1 MTCQPSSGKSS
12 RFLTKPT
19 VSYAVLHPPATDREI
34 DRIVYAFYGLTE
46 GEIAVV
52 DGPVFQAA
60 RTRWQSLSR
69 NGGFLPR
76 GAPSAGNR
84 PGHIPEAL
92 QNPVFVPR
100 QV

>member
-1 MTCQPSSGKSS
+1 MS
-12 RFLTKPT
+12 
-19 VSYAVLHPPATDREI
+19 PATTDREI
-34 DRIVYAFYGLTE
+34 NRIVYELYGLAE
-46 GEIAVV
+46 GIAVV

>member
-1 MTCQPSSGKSS
+1 
-12 RFLTKPT
+12 
-19 VSYAVLHPPATDREI
+19 VSPATTDREI
-34 DRIVYAFYGLTE
+34 NRIVYELYGLAE
-46 GEIAVV
+46 GIAVV
-52 DGPVFQAA
+52 DGPTFQAA

-69 NGGFLPR
+69 NGGFLPG